1 MVGVGWGW
9 GGGLFATGRVR
20 VVSEVGWSQVLGP
33 LVTPDPRGQRSC
45 LPLQFWRLVV

>member
-1 MVGVGWGW
+1 MVGVGWG
-9 GGGLFATGRVR
+9 GEAGSSSQVR
-20 VVSEVGWSQVLGP
+20 VVSEVGWLQVLGP